1 MTARYRVH
9 DCTHDHLPN
18 APATRKVAS
27 NAGTWTWWAPELLR
41 LHPDRK
47 ADATGQSS
55 VPTPP
60 PGARRLA
67 EQVAASDGLRCSPRL
82 TSATTSACTSTMPGT
97 LLCASQFCASRFQ
110 LFAPDAIRFVYL
122 MGIAKRCP
130 SDENSQAGR
139 LATLARGLEVDNSC
153 PCLGL
158 AIIIR
163 RSVAVLV
170 LDPPRRGCRC
180 RHGFACRHLR
190 ATLPAGLSRW
200 NWGPLCD
207 NCVYEGLVETMR
219 RAVLDGLRARM

>member
-67 EQVAASDGLRCSPRL
+67 EQVAASDGLRCRPRGWPPGCL
-82 TSATTSACTSTMPGT
+82 THGRDKNRP
-97 LLCASQFCASRFQ
+97 
-110 LFAPDAIRFVYL
+110 FALTGHQHA
-122 MGIAKRCP
+122 
-130 SDENSQAGR
+130 
-139 LATLARGLEVDNSC
+139 
-153 PCLGL
+153 
-158 AIIIR
+158 
-163 RSVAVLV
+163 
-170 LDPPRRGCRC
+170 
-180 RHGFACRHLR
+180 
-190 ATLPAGLSRW
+190 
-200 NWGPLCD
+200 
-207 NCVYEGLVETMR
+207 
-219 RAVLDGLRARM
+219 